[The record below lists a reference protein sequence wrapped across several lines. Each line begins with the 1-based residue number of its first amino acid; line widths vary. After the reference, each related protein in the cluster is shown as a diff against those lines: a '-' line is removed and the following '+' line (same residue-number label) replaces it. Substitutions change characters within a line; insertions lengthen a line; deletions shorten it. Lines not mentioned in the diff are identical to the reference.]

1 MKNTREKPITVVLA
15 RKSKTGTKP
24 GGIVFSLLSL
34 LRLSTVFCTTNSCAK
49 AHNFHSLQVRKAP
62 SNNMLF
68 HFFRRRKTPLPPS
81 IASSQSDDDN
91 VLAAAP
97 TSVATRCRK
106 EKRGKRKQTRTE
118 SARAAARPGPPQRT
132 GIITGPTLDDII
144 SPNDKLKCFLLG
156 RDNLGPNKT
165 ALELKRLSR
174 EMQDIEKRT
183 IITGSN
189 LNDDIISPNDKL
201 KCFLLGRDNLGPN
214 KTALKLERLSREM
227 LDIEERMIAHRQ
239 ETVLDPDC
247 VRPCPTYNFEQKNKR
262 MIDILV
268 KSY

>member
-1 MKNTREKPITVVLA
+1 
-15 RKSKTGTKP
+15 
-24 GGIVFSLLSL
+24 
-34 LRLSTVFCTTNSCAK
+34 
-49 AHNFHSLQVRKAP
+49 
-62 SNNMLF
+62 MLF

-118 SARAAARPGPPQRT
+118 SARAAARPRPPQRT

-156 RDNLGPNKT
+156 RDNLGPNTT
-165 ALELKRLSR
+165 ALELERLSR
-174 EMQDIEKRT
+174 EMHDLEKKHT
-183 IITGSN
+183 IVTGPN
-189 LNDDIISPNDKL
+189 LDDIISPNDKL

-227 LDIEERMIAHRQ
+227 QDIEKLTIAHR
-239 ETVLDPDC
+239 EEMDLDPDC

-262 MIDILV
+262 TIDILV